1 MADPT
6 LALTTA
12 IDNAT
17 KVANTSLFTTVID
30 KITGFKI
37 SEWAAEG
44 EVRKKYIHDEYEK
57 AKQNGIMGVQYI
69 ENLRHTENLIN
80 TAVKSAKYIDPN
92 QTNDIKIDNDFF
104 WNTIEHS
111 KSVSNDEM
119 QELIAKI
126 IAGEYNKPG
135 SYSMSTLY
143 SIKML
148 GKEELELFERVSSL
162 IINGDSIPESIFSLP
177 ENAKDFMSE
186 LKIDFGS
193 LQILQN
199 LGLFLPNNMTR
210 SLENPSKEM
219 FPLRYFDKMILF
231 ETSHESNF
239 SIKMP
244 GFYGLSITGKE
255 IIKHLNPRFNEKY
268 FSWLKENYKIPN
280 YKVKEGSKI
289 QE

>member
-17 KVANTSLFTTVID
+17 KVANTPLFTTVID

-37 SEWAAEG
+37 SQWAAEG
-44 EVRKKYIHDEYEK
+44 EAIKKRIHDDYEK
-57 AKQNGIMGVQYI
+57 VKQNGIMGVQYI
-69 ENLRHTENLIN
+69 ENLRHTANLID
-80 TAVKSAKYIDPN
+80 TAVKSAKYINPN
-92 QTNDIKIDNDFF
+92 QTNDIKMDNDFF

-135 SYSMSTLY
+135 SYSMRTLH

-162 IINGDSIPESIFSLP
+162 IINGGSIPRSIFSLP

-186 LKIDFGS
+186 LKIDFES

-219 FPLRYFDKMILF
+219 FALRYFDKIILF

-239 SIKMP
+239 SIKLP
-244 GFYGLSITGKE
+244 GFYALSITGKQ